1 METSM
6 ENIGSLEYVQDKYSK
21 TYCWKITG
29 ERAVSMI
36 SRLVPEA
43 WYGETANEVIVPD
56 STESVKQIKLILDRY
71 SLDILSKTV
80 WQRKS
85 LKPNLQNR
93 QFLRLN

>member
-1 METSM
+1 M
-6 ENIGSLEYVQDKYSK
+6 ENIGTLEYVLDKYSK
-21 TYCWKITG
+21 IWCWKITG

-43 WYGETANEVIVPD
+43 WYGENVNEVIVPD

-71 SLDILSKTV
+71 PLDILSKTT

-85 LKPNLQNR
+85 SKLMLPNLLCHQ
-93 QFLRLN
+93 